1 MWIDEDEPALKS
13 IIWNLGPKYV
23 LVVVPWL
30 KPRNR
35 EAKRWL
41 RENVAQQASHAGPTR
56 GTGLPRPLSPL
67 RRASHALSQPTPSA
81 SHQHCVYS
89 H

>member
-13 IIWNLGPKYV
+13 MIWNLGPKYV

-30 KPRNR
+30 EPRNR
-35 EAKRWL
+35 E
-41 RENVAQQASHAGPTR
+41 EVAQQASHARPTR

-67 RRASHALSQPTPSA
+67 RRASHALSRPTSSA